1 MRSQGKDK
9 VELSELL
16 ISEHCNVVLDG
27 DAASHGQP
35 ENMIEKKEEEE
46 AAAWKDPGRQQR
58 LEILTEVSSLLND
71 DSDNS
76 SAATLPFSPRPED
89 KL

>member
-1 MRSQGKDK
+1 
-9 VELSELL
+9 
-16 ISEHCNVVLDG
+16 
-27 DAASHGQP
+27 
-35 ENMIEKKEEEE
+35 MIEKKEEEE